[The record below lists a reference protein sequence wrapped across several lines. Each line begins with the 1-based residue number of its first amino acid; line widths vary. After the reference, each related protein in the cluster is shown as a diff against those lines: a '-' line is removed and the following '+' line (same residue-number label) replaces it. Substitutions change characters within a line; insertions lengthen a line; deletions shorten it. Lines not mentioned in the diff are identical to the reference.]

1 MQSRALTRVTNSQS
15 DIHIELAGTP
25 QEVRNALET
34 LRQKLTAEEFA
45 ACNAGVLEL
54 VLAEVLNNVVEHA
67 LAGREDGQIVITCNY
82 VEQCWNVE
90 VRDNGAAMPDGQL
103 PAGVMP
109 DVDGAMEELPEGGFG
124 WGLVRTLAED
134 IDYKRRASGHN
145 ALRFRV
151 PD

>member
-1 MQSRALTRVTNSQS
+1 MTNSQA
-15 DIHIELAGTP
+15 DIHLELKGTP

-67 LAGREDGQIVITCNY
+67 LAGRSDGQIVISCNY
-82 VEQCWNVE
+82 QNHCWQVE
-90 VRDNGAAMPDGQL
+90 VRDNGTAMPESGL
-103 PAGVMP
+103 PSGIMP
-109 DVDGAMEELPEGGFG
+109 EVDQDMGDLPEGGFG
-124 WGLVRTLAED
+124 WGLVRTLAQD
-134 IDYKRRASGHN
+134 IEYERRASGVN
-145 ALRFRV
+145 QLTFCV

>member
-1 MQSRALTRVTNSQS
+1 MTNSQA
-15 DIHIELAGTP
+15 DIHIELKGTP

-67 LAGREDGQIVITCNY
+67 LAGRNDGQIVISCNY
-82 VEQCWNVE
+82 INQCWQVE
-90 VRDNGAAMPDGQL
+90 VRDNGVEMPGNELPSGIMPDLGGDI
-103 PAGVMP
+103 A
-109 DVDGAMEELPEGGFG
+109 DLPEGGFG
-124 WGLVRTLAED
+124 WGLVRSLAQD
-134 IDYKRRASGHN
+134 IDYRRRSSGYN
-145 ALRFRV
+145 QLKFSV